1 MSDLLQP
8 KDARKWQRLSEVPPY
23 LETEKDRRIRRLCR
37 DYLTLWERVENETQ
51 RANGIV
57 NDWYSMGTDND
68 KLKAFLSDLLNGDV
82 VFTGPSA
89 EKLRQQAAELLEPK
103 QEIKA

>member
-23 LETEKDRRIRRLCR
+23 LETEKDKRVRRLCR
-37 DYLTLWERVENETQ
+37 DYLTLWEENE
-51 RANGIV
+51 
-57 NDWYSMGTDND
+57 
-68 KLKAFLSDLLNGDV
+68 KLKDFLSDLLNGDV